1 MNNPIFRGD
10 EIKRF
15 IPQREPI
22 VMVDKLFEAD
32 HEHAVTGL
40 TVAADNIF
48 VQNGSFIESGLIEH
62 SAQSASVLVGYEAY
76 KQNRPAPVGYIGEV
90 KKARIHALP
99 AAGSELLTRIDIIS
113 EVDGL
118 SLVKAEVKSGNDTVF
133 ECQMKIFVKQ
143 QDAE

>member
-1 MNNPIFRGD
+1 MNNPIFANE

-22 VMVDKLFEAD
+22 FMVDKLFEVD
-32 HEHAVTGL
+32 NVHAVTGL
-40 TVAADNIF
+40 TVSPGNMFLQD
-48 VQNGSFIESGLIEH
+48 GHFIESGLIEH

-76 KQNRPAPVGYIGEV
+76 KENKPAPVGYIGEV
-90 KKARIHALP
+90 RKARFFRFP
-99 AAGSELLTRIDIIS
+99 VVDDELVTTIEIVS

-118 SLVKAEVKSGNDTVF
+118 SLVKAAVRVDDEVVF

-143 QDAE
+143 ES